1 MKDLRTHLTQ
11 AQKVIMATCILH
23 NMASDFGEEDLDAEE
38 AVAEVESQEEEAAA
52 QVIGRLWERA
62 EGGHDAGRL
71 VRQAMMQARFL
82 SINSLAISLMNTTQL
97 HLYFNFNK
105 FILKILTAFAIS
117 VTLFMAKNYRLKS
130 N

>member
-11 AQKVIMATCILH
+11 AQKVIMATAILH

-52 QVIGRLWERA
+52 QVIGRARERA
-62 EGGHDAGRL
+62 EGSL
-71 VRQAMMQARFL
+71 VREAMMQARFL
-82 SINSLAISLMNTTQL
+82 SINSLAISLMNTNQL

-117 VTLFMAKNYRLKS
+117 VTFFMAKNYRL
-130 N
+130 